1 MENTNTNYILG
12 GTGYTALLAA
22 IVEQARYDA
31 THSKNPV
38 EVADAL
44 AGIAEWKEEVESNLN
59 FKVYE

>member
-1 MENTNTNYILG
+1 MENTSTNYILG

-22 IVEQARYDA
+22 IVEQAKYDA
-31 THSKNPV
+31 THSKDSAD
-38 EVADAL
+38 VADAL

>member
-22 IVEQARYDA
+22 IVEQAKYDA
-31 THSKNPV
+31 THSKDPAD
-38 EVADAL
+38 VADAL

>member
-22 IVEQARYDA
+22 IVEQAKYDS
-31 THSKNPV
+31 THSKDPAD
-38 EVADAL
+38 VADAL
-44 AGIAEWKEEVESNLN
+44 AGIAEWKEEVEANLN

>member
-22 IVEQARYDA
+22 IVEQAKYDA
-31 THSKNPV
+31 AHSKN
-38 EVADAL
+38 EADRADAL
-44 AGIAEWKEEVESNLN
+44 AGIAEWKGEVESNLN